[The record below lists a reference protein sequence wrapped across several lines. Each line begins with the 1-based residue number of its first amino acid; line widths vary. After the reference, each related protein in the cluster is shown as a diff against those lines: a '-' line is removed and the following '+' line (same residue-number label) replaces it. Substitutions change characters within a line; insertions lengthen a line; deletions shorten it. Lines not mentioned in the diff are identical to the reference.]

1 LGRLLDK
8 TVFSSVLILL
18 ILGKSLPIFLIQNS
32 KNKGRKKKK
41 KKKKKPWALWT
52 GIHKPNPKIY

>member
-1 LGRLLDK
+1 LEIFLDK

-18 ILGKSLPIFLIQNS
+18 IIGKSLPMFLIT
-32 KNKGRKKKK
+32 KLKKKKGRK